1 VATSPR
7 TACTVC
13 IAEEVFAL
21 TETPGREHSGCVMKS
36 IELTWMSLMSPGWYD
51 SVVVRRSR
59 RRAGWL
65 VT

>member
-36 IELTWMSLMSPGWYD
+36 IELT
-51 SVVVRRSR
+51 
-59 RRAGWL
+59 
-65 VT
+65 